1 MIRDIGNLCDP
12 GGMRDRQMFRNQRA
26 DLRGI
31 AVDGRT
37 AAEDDVV
44 LVEADGIL
52 GGGEDLGG
60 GVSIGTA
67 ELTGGNE
74 IAVISAHGHQLA
86 QHTFCR
92 RGTHGD
98 DGDLAAQLILELESG
113 LNGVHII
120 GVDDGLHGSAVQGT
134 IGIDGN
140 LTGGIGDLLNANKNL
155 HYIFTSFFSSHQDT
169 WQRPY
174 AGLRKCPRRSR

>member
-1 MIRDIGNLCDP
+1 MQLLS
-12 GGMRDRQMFRNQRA
+12 
-26 DLRGI
+26 DLRTDLSGI
-31 AVDGRT
+31 TIDSLT

-44 LVEADGIL
+44 VIEADGVES
-52 GGGEDLGG
+52 GGKDLGG

-134 IGIDGN
+134 IRIDGN